1 MPSLKNTDLQS
12 TENFINELNNTMNVV
27 QSGGAKKSKKASK
40 KGSKKS
46 SKKSSKKGS
55 KKASKKSSKMARMI
69 DIEHAQW
76 GGKKGSKKSSKKG
89 SKKASKKSSKKSSK
103 KASKKG
109 SKKGSK
115 MSRMIDAT
123 VNPAEGLVVFGGA
136 KKSSKKGSKKA
147 SKKSSKKSSK
157 KGSKQKRELPEALK
171 IMHAT
176 NKKVGDLTGHKF
188 GKQLLKY
195 IKHHRDSAKKEVK
208 NIENKQDVENKTVE
222 LVKEEVSKMGKE
234 KVTKKIDEMGLIL

>member
-1 MPSLKNTDLQS
+1 MDKISNFYYPVSLTSNYYEKFQSVIENEPTES
-12 TENFINELNNTMNVV
+12 TESSEPTESTETSEPSETLNA
-27 QSGGAKKSKKASK
+27 AKNSEP
-40 KGSKKS
+40 
-46 SKKSSKKGS
+46 
-55 KKASKKSSKMARMI
+55 I
-69 DIEHAQW
+69 I
-76 GGKKGSKKSSKKG
+76 
-89 SKKASKKSSKKSSK
+89 
-103 KASKKG
+103 
-109 SKKGSK
+109 
-115 MSRMIDAT
+115 
-123 VNPAEGLVVFGGA
+123 
-136 KKSSKKGSKKA
+136 
-147 SKKSSKKSSK
+147 SSK

-222 LVKEEVSKMGKE
+222 LVKEEVSKMCKE